1 MLSPKRVKFR
11 KMFKGRMTG
20 LAHRG
25 SNVSFGHYRV
35 AGAGAG
41 LGHEPADR
49 SVPCRDDASHQA
61 WRQGVDPDFPGQAD
75 HEEAGRNPHG

>member
-25 SNVSFGHYRV
+25 AELSFGTY
-35 AGAGAG
+35 G
-41 LGHEPADR
+41 LQALEPAWGDEPTDR
-49 SVPCRDDASHQA
+49 SVSRGDDTSHQA
-61 WRQGVDPDFPGQAD
+61 WR
-75 HEEAGRNPHG
+75 